1 MKPGLHKGVIHALAL
16 PFGINGRHHA
26 HTWKC
31 KILLP
36 KFNTCWQALLERKKD
51 FEVPLCSIVGR
62 FSAKNFCRF
71 SEIALPLHCNG
82 DAISLK
88 RQRDYTV
95 TAMRLHCNGDAKSAY
110 RQRLETVKYAT
121 S

>member
-36 KFNTCWQALLERKKD
+36 KFNTCWQALLERKKGILLP
-51 FEVPLCSIVGR
+51 FYNAASR
-62 FSAKNFCRF
+62 FSAQNLCHYSVMASR
-71 SEIALPLHCNG
+71 LHRNG
-82 DAISLK
+82 DAISP
-88 RQRDYTV
+88 
-95 TAMRLHCNGDAKSAY
+95 
-110 RQRLETVKYAT
+110 
-121 S
+121 